1 MITLSDD
8 KVQSLLSLPGN
19 NKCLECDN
27 TSIEW
32 VSFPTSIFLCQKCS
46 REHKSFSKKETIKSL
61 SISEFSERELS
72 KLSIGGNGRYLSI
85 LKEYNI
91 SISEPNIENKYLT
104 FATAY
109 YNALLEAEINK
120 NNLIPNSEETLDL
133 LISKKPSLE
142 LGPKLIGDTADYYKE
157 LVESVSNNNNNKS
170 GFGGFF
176 SFFGNQ
182 LYNVAE
188 SLGINKVYNDTKNTI
203 DNKLNEYGIKEKV
216 AQGVDYAKSA
226 GGYLVDKGKEIAN
239 TNIVQGAMNKVKE
252 GVNYVNESAIN
263 MFNNINNIGIQ
274 NNNNNETKENEPQPN
289 NLDFLN
295 EDNNNI
301 YQQLSH
307 DQM

>member
-1 MITLSDD
+1 MMTLSAD
-8 KVQSLLSLPGN
+8 KISSLLSIPGN

-32 VSFPTSIFLCQKCS
+32 VSFPTSIFLCQSCS
-46 REHKSFSKKETIKSL
+46 REHKSFTKKETIKCL
-61 SISEFSERELS
+61 SIDEFTENELS
-72 KLSIGGNGRYLSI
+72 KLSIGGNDRFLTI

-91 SISEPNIENKYLT
+91 DINNPNKENKYLT

-120 NNLIPNSEETLDL
+120 NNKISGAEETLNL
-133 LISKKPSLE
+133 LISKKPLIEVGS
-142 LGPKLIGDTADYYKE
+142 KLMGDTADYYKE
-157 LVESVSNNNNNKS
+157 LVESANNNKKS

-176 SFFGNQ
+176 SFLGNQ
-182 LYNVAE
+182 VYNVAE

-203 DNKLNEYGIKEKV
+203 DNKLNEYGIKDKMV
-216 AQGVDYAKSA
+216 KGVDYAKSA

-239 TNIVQGAMNKVKE
+239 TNIVQGAVNKVKD
-252 GVNYVNESAIN
+252 GVEFVNNSAIN
-263 MFNNINNIGIQ
+263 LFNNINQIGID
-274 NNNNNETKENEPQPN
+274 NNNESKNESQNN

-295 EDNNNI
+295 EENNNNNNI
-301 YQQLSH
+301 YQQLSN